1 MSSSTRKPRKG
12 ATVLPGDPARALA
25 RSQVP
30 RDRRNVGLTRADALA
45 RVRSDFFQLPGLKL
59 TVVQAARLWAVG
71 QELAQSILEDL
82 TATGFLIRDD
92 DHYARR

>member
-1 MSSSTRKPRKG
+1 MTRDE
-12 ATVLPGDPARALA
+12 V
-25 RSQVP
+25 
-30 RDRRNVGLTRADALA
+30 LA

-59 TVVQAARLWAVG
+59 TVAQAARLWAVG

-82 TATGFLIRDD
+82 NAAGFLIRDD